1 MASFSVEDFVGNGVL
16 KGLLPKLLEEGW
28 DDVPTLKIMNS
39 EDMDAINM
47 TQHQKDAL
55 EIRTYLHDRAL
66 MQYGEKLEA
75 SGKCLPELLNLSTE
89 DLSSQFGMKRGHIAR
104 FTDRTT
110 ACADPLPKSY
120 GPPARKTGTPSRN
133 NSLYKNF
140 ASVNSNKMQNTAKSF
155 GRSSTNN
162 GKSLE
167 ESLASFKIKD
177 GYIFKG
183 IVAAGPPVP
192 RACGCVQPPP
202 VVDNVAPYSA
212 IDSISVQKLTPEYKI
227 GMERLVKSKTPPMK
241 ASELWR
247 DKPAVLLCIRRPGC
261 IMCRAEAHQLYTKK
275 PIFDALG
282 IQIFAVL
289 HEHIESEV
297 KDFWPRYWGGTV
309 IYDRTMGFFKALGG
323 GKLLKDKFLS
333 GFLFNPRALANY
345 KRAKAMGIEQNF
357 RGEGEIKGG
366 LFIVGQGRTGIAYQ
380 FIERNFGDWAPVAEV
395 IEICARLQVTI
406 VNSLSPNCSIADPY
420 YNHLF
425 FNLIQNQQQEQG
437 VSSKSPHE
445 YE

>member
-1 MASFSVEDFVGNGVL
+1 MASFSIEDFVGDGVL

-66 MQYGEKLEA
+66 MQYGDKLEA
-75 SGKCLPELLNLSTE
+75 SRRCLPELLSLRTE
-89 DLSSQFGMKRGHIAR
+89 ELSSQFGMKRGHIAR
-104 FTDRTT
+104 FTDRSNSCT
-110 ACADPLPKSY
+110 DPLPKSY
-120 GPPARKTGTPSRN
+120 GLPTRQNTATPSRN
-133 NSLYKNF
+133 NTIRKIQSI
-140 ASVNSNKMQNTAKSF
+140 AKSF
-155 GRSSTNN
+155 GRSNTYD
-162 GKSLE
+162 GRSLE
-167 ESLASFKIKD
+167 ESLADFKIKD

-183 IVAAGPPVP
+183 IVAAGPAEA

-202 VVDNVAPYSA
+202 VVDIVAPYAA
-212 IDSISVQKLTPEYKI
+212 IENISVQRLTPVYKI
-227 GMERLVKSKTPPMK
+227 GMEPLVKSKTPPMK

-261 IMCRAEAHQLYTKK
+261 IMCRAEAHQLYAKK

-282 IQIFAVL
+282 IQMFAVL

-297 KDFWPRYWGGTV
+297 KDFWPRYWGGVV
-309 IYDRTMGFFKALGG
+309 ILDRTMGFFKALGG

-333 GFLFNPRALANY
+333 GFVFNPRAIANY
-345 KRAKAMGIEQNF
+345 KRAKAMGIDQNF
-357 RGEGEIKGG
+357 KGEGEIKGG
-366 LFIVGQGRTGIAYQ
+366 LFIVGQGGTGIAYQ

-395 IEICARLQVTI
+395 IEICARLQ
-406 VNSLSPNCSIADPY
+406 
-420 YNHLF
+420 
-425 FNLIQNQQQEQG
+425 NQQQDQIKG
-437 VSSKSPHE
+437 DSSKSPQE
-445 YE
+445 YK